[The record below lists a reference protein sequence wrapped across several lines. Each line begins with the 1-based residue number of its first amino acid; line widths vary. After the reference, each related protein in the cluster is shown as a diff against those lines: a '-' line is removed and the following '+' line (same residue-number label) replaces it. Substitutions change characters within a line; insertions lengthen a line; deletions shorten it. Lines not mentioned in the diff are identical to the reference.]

1 VRARLYGLAT
11 DRLLPYGAGRAAAA
25 SALEGQGAP
34 ADRAAPAVFAGSLLV
49 VAEVAI
55 LAVYGLFAV
64 GLGMWAR
71 QLFWAVVILMAAW
84 LMVRPRG
91 AEGRASRQQWRAAAA
106 ATARHLGRR
115 PAVLARLLLL
125 GVGAIVLLDLGAY
138 AVAQAFTS
146 THVILNVPGDV
157 LLMAVVAGYV
167 ARLVQFTPGGL
178 GQWEWAFAAALYA
191 GGLGFAEA
199 MSLAIL
205 VTAVRYAAGAVT
217 FGIAQFVARTETSL
231 GRVLTALQ
239 APAGGEGR

>member
-1 VRARLYGLAT
+1 
-11 DRLLPYGAGRAAAA
+11 
-25 SALEGQGAP
+25 
-34 ADRAAPAVFAGSLLV
+34 
-49 VAEVAI
+49 
-55 LAVYGLFAV
+55 
-64 GLGMWAR
+64 
-71 QLFWAVVILMAAW
+71 
-84 LMVRPRG
+84 
-91 AEGRASRQQWRAAAA
+91 
-106 ATARHLGRR
+106 
-115 PAVLARLLLL
+115 VLARLLLL